1 MRLFLLMLLLLVG
14 CAQEDPVSSVPASAP
29 TAEVK
34 RINVAVEP
42 VTTRD
47 LRELLT
53 LPGSLE
59 AWEDLL
65 LAAEIDG
72 PVRWRGPQEGERVRS
87 GEPLLRIDSDSRQ
100 AALDRARSE
109 AELRTVSRDRLRRLL
124 DEKLISPQ
132 EYDNAVAA
140 RDAAAA
146 ELRQAQVALEKS
158 TLYAPITGVLDKW
171 LVDRGE
177 YVVAGAA
184 VAELV
189 QVDRL
194 KVLLEVPE
202 KDVQFLELGEKVRL
216 TPAQVNQ
223 TGGEEFAGE
232 VIHLAYKADP
242 LTRTYTAK
250 VEVDNGGGRLRPGM
264 IVRVSALRRELP
276 GAIAIPLHAVVDQEG
291 RKLVYVAEDGTA
303 RQRDVRLGPV
313 IDGRVVVEV
322 GLSPGEALL
331 VKGQHLVN
339 DGSPIV
345 VTEP

>member
-1 MRLFLLMLLLLVG
+1 MPLFLLMLLFLVG
-14 CAQEDPVSSVPASAP
+14 CTQNGPGESVPEAP
-29 TAEVK
+29 
-34 RINVAVEP
+34 VAVEDKGIP
-42 VTTRD
+42 VAVEAVTPFD
-47 LRELLT
+47 LREPLT

-72 PVRWRGPQEGERVRS
+72 PVRWRGPEEGERVRA
-87 GEPLLRIDSDSRQ
+87 GEPLLRIDSDSHQ

-140 RDAAAA
+140 QDAAAA

-158 TLYAPITGVLDKW
+158 TLYAPISGVLDRW

-177 YVVAGAA
+177 YVSAGMA

-202 KDVQFLELGEKVRL
+202 KDIRFLALGEKVHL

-223 TGGEEFAGE
+223 TGGEEFSGE
-232 VIHLAYKADP
+232 IIHLAYKADP
-242 LTRTYTAK
+242 VTRTYMAK
-250 VEVDNGGGRLRPGM
+250 VEVANNTGRLRPGM

-291 RKLVYVAEDGTA
+291 RKLVYVAEDGAA

-313 IDGRVVVEV
+313 IDGRVVVEA
-322 GLSPGEALL
+322 GLNPGEALL

-339 DGSPIV
+339 DGSPV
-345 VTEP
+345 VITEP

>member
-1 MRLFLLMLLLLVG
+1 MPLYLLLILLLAG
-14 CAQEDPVSSVPASAP
+14 CAQEGPDESVPETPA
-29 TAEVK
+29 TVEVK
-34 RINVAVEP
+34 LTNVVVET

-72 PVRWRGPQEGERVRS
+72 PVRWRGPQEGERVRF

-109 AELRTVSRDRLRRLL
+109 AELRTVSRDRLRRLR

-132 EYDNAVAA
+132 EYDNAAA
-140 RDAAAA
+140 AQDAAAA

-158 TLYAPITGVLDKW
+158 TLYAPINGVLDKW

-177 YVVAGAA
+177 YVTAGMA

-202 KDVQFLELGEKVRL
+202 KDVQFLSLGEKVSL

-250 VEVDNGGGRLRPGM
+250 VEVANGGGRLRPGM

-276 GAIAIPLHAVVDQEG
+276 GAITIPLHAVVDQEG
-291 RKLVYVAEDGTA
+291 RKLVYVAEEGTA
-303 RQRDVRLGPV
+303 RQRDVRLGSV
-313 IDGRVVVEV
+313 IDGRVVVEE

-345 VTEP
+345 IVEP